1 MRKKDETIAQ
11 LEAILK
17 ELKTANEESAATA
30 VVGRRRG
37 NRNISGTLSKL
48 LFRVLGARILLVAVL
63 LIAVSVG
70 GVWFLSGSTLK
81 KESTVFVEDI
91 KELATLATAEASVK
105 VVMEQEDNKL
115 FGNEIPKLIKI
126 PGTKRE
132 SLLIVPATV
141 IAGVDLKGI
150 TEEDLKVNEKEKVL
164 DIVLPH
170 ADLIQ
175 DPAIQMEKLIT
186 YSDEGIFR
194 GEMKWDEGFNLAA
207 EAQEKIRKEAIE
219 MGLIETAEKNAEKVL
234 VGFFDNLGYTVNVTF
249 K

>member
-1 MRKKDETIAQ
+1 MRKKDETVAQ

-17 ELKTANEESAATA
+17 ELKTANDESAATA
-30 VVGRRRG
+30 VVGQKKG
-37 NRNISGTLSKL
+37 NRNITGTLFKFI
-48 LFRVLGARILLVAVL
+48 FRVLGARILLIAVL

-70 GVWFLSGSTLK
+70 SVLLLSGSTFK

-105 VVMEQEDNKL
+105 AVIEQEDNKL
-115 FGNEIPKLIKI
+115 FGNDIRLNL

-132 SLLIVPATV
+132 ILLIVPGTV

-150 TEEDLKVNEKEKVL
+150 TEDDIKVNEKDKVL

-175 DPAIQMEKLIT
+175 DPAIQMEKLIAF
-186 YSDEGIFR
+186 SDEGIFR
-194 GEMKWDEGFNLAA
+194 GEMKWDEGFNLAE
-207 EAQEKIRKEAIE
+207 EAQDDIRKEAIE
-219 MGLIETAEKNAEKVL
+219 MGLLETAEKNAEKVL
-234 VGFFDNLGYTVNVTF
+234 VGFFDNLGYTVNLTF

>member
-30 VVGRRRG
+30 VVGQRRR
-37 NRNISGTLSKL
+37 NRNMSGTLFKF
-48 LFRVLGARILLVAVL
+48 LFRALGARILLVAVIL
-63 LIAVSVG
+63 VAVSVG
-70 GVWFLSGSTLK
+70 SVWLLSGSTFK
-81 KESTVFVEDI
+81 KESTFFVEDI

-105 VVMEQEDNKL
+105 AVIKQEDHKL
-115 FGNEIPKLIKI
+115 FGNDISINL

-132 SLLIVPATV
+132 IFLIVPGTV

-150 TEEDLKVNEKEKVL
+150 TKDDLYVNEKEKVL

-170 ADLIQ
+170 AELIQ

-194 GEMKWDEGFNLAA
+194 GEVKWDEGFDLVA
-207 EAQEKIRKEAIE
+207 EAQDDIRKEAIE
-219 MGLIETAEKNAEKVL
+219 MGLLETAERNAENVL
-234 VGFFDNLGYTVNVTF
+234 TSFFNNLDYTVNLTF

>member
-1 MRKKDETIAQ
+1 MRKKDETVEQ

-17 ELKTANEESAATA
+17 ELKTANEESATTA

-63 LIAVSVG
+63 LIVVSAG
-70 GVWFLSGSTLK
+70 SVWFLSGSTLK

-105 VVMEQEDNKL
+105 TVIKQEDNKL
-115 FGNEIPKLIKI
+115 FGNDLSIKV

-132 SLLIVPATV
+132 ILLIVPGTV
-141 IAGVDLKGI
+141 IAGVDLEGI
-150 TEEDLKVNEKEKVL
+150 TAEDIKVNEKEKVL

-175 DPAIQMEKLIT
+175 EPAIQMDKLIT
-186 YSDEGIFR
+186 FSDEGIFR
-194 GEMKWDEGFNLAA
+194 GEVKWDEGFDLAA
-207 EAQEKIRKEAIE
+207 EAQKKIRKEAIE
-219 MGLIETAEKNAEKVL
+219 GGLLDKAEKSAEKVL
-234 VGFFDNLGYTVNVTF
+234 VGFFDNLGYTVNLTF

>member
-1 MRKKDETIAQ
+1 MRKKNETIAQ

-30 VVGRRRG
+30 VVGQRRA

-63 LIAVSVG
+63 IIAVSVG
-70 GVWFLSGSTLK
+70 SVWFLSGSAFK

-105 VVMEQEDNKL
+105 TVIKQEDNKL
-115 FGNEIPKLIKI
+115 FGNDLPIKV

-132 SLLIVPATV
+132 VLLIVPGTV
-141 IAGVDLKGI
+141 IAGVNLEGI
-150 TEEDLKVNEKEKVL
+150 TEDDIKVNEKEKVL
-164 DIVLPH
+164 DIVHPH

-175 DPAIQMEKLIT
+175 EPAIQMDKLIT
-186 YSDEGIFR
+186 FSDEGIFR
-194 GEMKWDEGFNLAA
+194 GEVKWDEGFDLAA

-219 MGLIETAEKNAEKVL
+219 GGLLDKAEKSAEKVL

>member
-1 MRKKDETIAQ
+1 VRKKDETVAQ

-17 ELKTANEESAATA
+17 ELKTANDESAATA
-30 VVGRRRG
+30 VVGQTKG
-37 NRNISGTLSKL
+37 NRNISGTLFKFI
-48 LFRVLGARILLVAVL
+48 FRVLGARILLIAVL

-70 GVWFLSGSTLK
+70 SVLLLSGSTFK

-105 VVMEQEDNKL
+105 AVIEQEDNKL
-115 FGNEIPKLIKI
+115 FGNDIRLNL

-132 SLLIVPATV
+132 ILLIVPGTV

-150 TEEDLKVNEKEKVL
+150 TEDDIKVNEKDKVL

-175 DPAIQMEKLIT
+175 DPAIQMEKLIAF
-186 YSDEGIFR
+186 SDEGIFR
-194 GEMKWDEGFNLAA
+194 GEMKWDEGFNLAE
-207 EAQEKIRKEAIE
+207 EAQDDIRKEAIE
-219 MGLIETAEKNAEKVL
+219 MGLLETAEKNAEKVL

>member
-1 MRKKDETIAQ
+1 MRKKDETVAQ

-17 ELKTANEESAATA
+17 ELKTANDESAATA
-30 VVGRRRG
+30 VVGQRRAD
-37 NRNISGTLSKL
+37 RNTSGTLTKF

-63 LIAVSVG
+63 LIAVSAG
-70 GVWFLSGSTLK
+70 SVWFLSGSTLK

-105 VVMEQEDNKL
+105 TVIKQEDNKL
-115 FGNEIPKLIKI
+115 FGNDLPIKV

-132 SLLIVPATV
+132 VLLIVPGTV
-141 IAGVDLKGI
+141 IAGVDLEGI
-150 TEEDLKVNEKEKVL
+150 TADDIKVNEKEKVL

-175 DPAIQMEKLIT
+175 EPAIQMDKLIT
-186 YSDEGIFR
+186 FSDEGIFR
-194 GEMKWDEGFNLAA
+194 GEVKWDEGFDLAA
-207 EAQEKIRKEAIE
+207 EAQKKIRKEAIE
-219 MGLIETAEKNAEKVL
+219 GGLLETAEKNAEKVL
-234 VGFFDNLGYTVNVTF
+234 VGFFDNLGYTVNLTF